1 MTESFSCYNPPVMTK
16 RKAKSEAKHRARA
29 EGDEPGFDA
38 GTDELRREIAE
49 TTKNIKLLLKA
60 GKETDKK
67 LKEVGEQIREN
78 GRQIGYIGNR
88 EGKLLEERVVD
99 AVWDAKEIGGI
110 PIVDVLPNLKRGN
123 PPCQYDLV
131 CLNGKKTIVAE
142 VKRTLRSDDVVHF
155 ARVQVPLF
163 RRAFPEYAR
172 GKGVVGA
179 MIYESADGKSAEEA
193 LEAGVMLLRAESKN
207 SLRHIQ
213 SAADLASKP
222 ARAKKRKAK

>member
-1 MTESFSCYNPPVMTK
+1 MTK
-16 RKAKSEAKHRARA
+16 RKAKTAAPE
-29 EGDEPGFDA
+29 
-38 GTDELRREIAE
+38 
-49 TTKNIKLLLKA
+49 KNSRLDRIEKILEES
-60 GKETDKK
+60 GK
-67 LKEVGEQIREN
+67 
-78 GRQIGYIGNR
+78 QIGYIGNR

-193 LEAGVMLLRAESKN
+193 LEAGVMLLRAESKH